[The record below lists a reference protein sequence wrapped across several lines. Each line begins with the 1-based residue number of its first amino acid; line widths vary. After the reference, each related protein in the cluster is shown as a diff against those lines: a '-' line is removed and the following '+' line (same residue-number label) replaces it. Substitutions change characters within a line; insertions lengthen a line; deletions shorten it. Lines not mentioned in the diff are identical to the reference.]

1 MKKSILYS
9 IILTSMFLIGVSY
22 GQTSAKTKKV
32 TKAKV
37 DVAKFGK
44 MVDITVLPHEGYKWN
59 TEYPSTLKF
68 SVCNEYECIFV
79 TEKIKVKKD

>member
-1 MKKSILYS
+1 MKKFILYS

-37 DVAKFGK
+37 DVVKFGK

-79 TEKIKVKKD
+79 TEKIKIKKD

>member
-1 MKKSILYS
+1 MKKFILYS

-22 GQTSAKTKKV
+22 GQTNPKTKKD
-32 TKAKV
+32 TKAQV
-37 DVAKFGK
+37 DVFKFGK

-59 TEYPSTLKF
+59 TDYPSTLKF

-79 TEKIKVKKD
+79 TEKIKIKKD

>member
-1 MKKSILYS
+1 MKKFILYS